1 MEGGSL
7 FLADRPISFRS
18 TKPPF
23 RPMFFSVREKT
34 NLHMEF
40 GELQLA
46 INPNFIQVLGFEKPL
61 LGQYL
66 GVPWLELQNEI
77 GFV

>member
-1 MEGGSL
+1 
-7 FLADRPISFRS
+7 
-18 TKPPF
+18 
-23 RPMFFSVREKT
+23 
-34 NLHMEF
+34 MEF